1 MLQATMWGSFKI
13 LLNKNMRYENLTPY
27 RESLNLWNNE
37 TNLHEQYLNVD
48 VLNFTA
54 LRSKKIT
61 RKGIMW
67 GM

>member
-37 TNLHEQYLNVD
+37 TNLHD